1 MYFESKNLKGTYSAI
16 AYTCPNG
23 YTNYNQNNKYCYKYP
38 GTGGILHGVIPNVKC
53 MYPNSDTVTC
63 YISANSN
70 TCDNYKKQGYS
81 CVLVSGSSA
90 GVYFK
95 QVRENN

>member
-23 YTNYNQNNKYCYKYP
+23 YTNYNQNNKYP